1 MFSKFGMPALFITA
15 TLFSVSATARDAQA
29 FDSSEWN
36 WSVNINENV
45 TSFITIES
53 NLAPSGMVLIEE
65 TQEYIGDLS
74 SISVVDNIRNTASD
88 SIIKETSSREVFTG
102 EYEKV
107 FYSELDAFLSIGA
120 GNYNGANPMGNAKY
134 DGSGEFKFDK
144 NDKLA
149 LYILKNYPSNIDI
162 SNSIV
167 EEGAGKFEIY
177 AYFEDLEIYMQ
188 VEGTY
193 DCKESGGNC
202 KPTGEVKLYSWN
214 GVSSADKFATLI
226 SEAELNQKNGFDKVN
241 PAPEGG
247 GEVKLSADLS
257 IQEFELRKI
266 METIVTEHEIYIPSV
281 KNALTDL
288 PEVFSS
294 SNAVANN
301 TSLDTDVMVEL
312 SEGQFTY
319 QVSDGGSSFDP
330 SEELSDNS
338 NINKASALAFNAIIG
353 NLLKSQINSVSTVSS
368 VLNASVVSTATSV
381 TNNFNVNLQ
390 ANQPDDAIL
399 LADVVQFAFADVQ
412 ASSEV
417 IGVTLNAY
425 TNLGRVQ
432 RPIISSSATAVGQ
445 NKSITVGLRL

>member
-1 MFSKFGMPALFITA
+1 
-15 TLFSVSATARDAQA
+15 
-29 FDSSEWN
+29 
-36 WSVNINENV
+36 
-45 TSFITIES
+45 
-53 NLAPSGMVLIEE
+53 
-65 TQEYIGDLS
+65 
-74 SISVVDNIRNTASD
+74 
-88 SIIKETSSREVFTG
+88 
-102 EYEKV
+102 
-107 FYSELDAFLSIGA
+107 
-120 GNYNGANPMGNAKY
+120 
-134 DGSGEFKFDK
+134 
-144 NDKLA
+144 
-149 LYILKNYPSNIDI
+149 
-162 SNSIV
+162 
-167 EEGAGKFEIY
+167 
-177 AYFEDLEIYMQ
+177 
-188 VEGTY
+188 
-193 DCKESGGNC
+193 
-202 KPTGEVKLYSWN
+202 
-214 GVSSADKFATLI
+214 
-226 SEAELNQKNGFDKVN
+226 
-241 PAPEGG
+241 
-247 GEVKLSADLS
+247 
-257 IQEFELRKI
+257 

-353 NLLKSQINSVSTVSS
+353 NLLKSQINSASTVSS

-390 ANQPDDAIL
+390 ANRPDDAIL